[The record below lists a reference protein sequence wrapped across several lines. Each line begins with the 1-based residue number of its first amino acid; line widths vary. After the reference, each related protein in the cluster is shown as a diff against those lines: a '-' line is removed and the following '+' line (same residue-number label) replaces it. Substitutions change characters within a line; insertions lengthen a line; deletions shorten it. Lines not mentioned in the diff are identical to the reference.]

1 MKHILAKS
9 CIIIA
14 ATMFLGSCKKF
25 DDINVNPVAANEEQV
40 QVEYFINGSIVGAQ
54 MNPDVAERSFVLYW
68 KPAGRQAADI
78 DGGAISIGDYNDQ
91 WTGAYYGQVSGWLN
105 QINTAIQVGNKQIAA
120 GTAQPYTPNLVQ
132 VARIWRAYLMSEM
145 SDNFGPI
152 PVDAFNGTNPQFNDV
167 KTVYYHM
174 LAELTDASAKLD
186 LTVSNPSGLDKQD
199 PAFGYNYA
207 KWRKYANS
215 LRMRLA
221 MRLSEADPAKAKS
234 EFEAVMSSAGASKDF
249 ISTQDEAFAVQE
261 KDGWSDLSGVM
272 SRPWDWQPM
281 SATFNNVVVGLGDIK
296 TADLVQDSLKSSIKP
311 ANWLGQYFPD
321 YFATKTND
329 PQAGYWFDGLPEIID
344 PRAYKL
350 FSIPGDVNN
359 TDYPAQNG
367 NSDKNTKRNLRDAS
381 GKTVK
386 EINAKFTWN
395 ARTDGAWGPKEALNQ
410 VVIYPGTM
418 PRTNLKYRTSTQKRL
433 FFGPWESYFLIAEA
447 AERGWTTPVNGQTAY
462 ETAIRLSFEY
472 NGANL
477 GSYLTSESYNRVGT
491 SVAWNHIAE
500 PTSRVMEF
508 EDGLTGV
515 KGSKTVA
522 YPKNDLYKNGAVRND
537 HLTKIITQKFI
548 AQTPWLPLETWS
560 DHRRTGLPFF
570 ENPAVEIPIQ
580 TLPGLNNTTYM
591 TASTKFLPQRLRYPS
606 SLRNTNAEGYG
617 QALTDLGGA
626 DEVLTPLWWAKK

>member
-1 MKHILAKS
+1 MKHILTKS

-152 PVDAFNGTNPQFNDV
+152 PVDAFNGTNPEFNDV
-167 KTVYYHM
+167 KTVYYHV
-174 LAELTDASAKLD
+174 LAELADASAKLD
-186 LTVSNPSGLDKQD
+186 LTVSNPSGLEKQD

-215 LRMRLA
+215 MRMRLA

-249 ISTQDEAFAVQE
+249 ITTADEAFAVQE

-281 SATFNNVVVGLGDIK
+281 SSTFNNLVVGLGDIK
-296 TADLVQDSLKSSIKP
+296 TADLVQDSLKSAIKP
-311 ANWLGQYFPD
+311 ANWLGQYFP
-321 YFATKTND
+321 
-329 PQAGYWFDGLPEIID
+329 
-344 PRAYKL
+344 
-350 FSIPGDVNN
+350 
-359 TDYPAQNG
+359 
-367 NSDKNTKRNLRDAS
+367 
-381 GKTVK
+381 
-386 EINAKFTWN
+386 
-395 ARTDGAWGPKEALNQ
+395 
-410 VVIYPGTM
+410 
-418 PRTNLKYRTSTQKRL
+418 
-433 FFGPWESYFLIAEA
+433 
-447 AERGWTTPVNGQTAY
+447 
-462 ETAIRLSFEY
+462 
-472 NGANL
+472 
-477 GSYLTSESYNRVGT
+477 
-491 SVAWNHIAE
+491 
-500 PTSRVMEF
+500 
-508 EDGLTGV
+508 
-515 KGSKTVA
+515 
-522 YPKNDLYKNGAVRND
+522 
-537 HLTKIITQKFI
+537 
-548 AQTPWLPLETWS
+548 
-560 DHRRTGLPFF
+560 
-570 ENPAVEIPIQ
+570 
-580 TLPGLNNTTYM
+580 
-591 TASTKFLPQRLRYPS
+591 
-606 SLRNTNAEGYG
+606 
-617 QALTDLGGA
+617 
-626 DEVLTPLWWAKK
+626 